1 MSKQDRINE
10 MLNLVTPM
18 SKWKKPQSVDFVD
31 AATKRYSF
39 PNWQS
44 GSEDSV
50 YYNLH
55 IPEFFKSCVV
65 PAPSRKTTIERDLHP
80 ELLDLTYTAFDGT
93 TTPTL
98 KEYLGGKRQVQAM
111 MMAHK
116 GKVVFET
123 YPGMNPNDIHIWM
136 SAAKPT
142 VGLLIMLL
150 AEDGKIDLEKPI
162 ANYVPRLKGTAWEKV
177 SVKNAMNM
185 SSGLDIEETIE
196 NLLNPETW
204 IAKWFTAAFE
214 EGKGDWIA
222 MAQDAKPLPN
232 ESAGDRF
239 RYSGANTMMLV
250 LATEHVTGMRW
261 QEYFN
266 ERVWSKIGAQGQFI
280 CGLAEGIPLGAGLH
294 NCTPEDFLRFA
305 LIHTPSWNVVASEQI
320 VSDKVLKAIQ
330 DLGNHK
336 AYKGSTEEQYGP
348 DWFGEVP
355 EKNTAQWDHYFPD
368 GGMFKHGNMG
378 QGIYV
383 DPKRDFCGIYFGLAP
398 NPDSIS
404 GIDHSPGFLRAA
416 AKKLAGK

>member
-1 MSKQDRINE
+1 MSKQDRVNE

-44 GSEDSV
+44 GSEDSI
-50 YYNLH
+50 YFNLH
-55 IPEFFKSCVV
+55 IPEFFKCCVV
-65 PAPSRKTTIERDLHP
+65 PAPSRKSTIERDLHP
-80 ELLDLTYTAFDGT
+80 DLLDLTYTAFDGT

-98 KEYLGGKRQVQAM
+98 KEYLGGKRKVQAM

-196 NLLNPETW
+196 NLLNPE
-204 IAKWFTAAFE
+204 
-214 EGKGDWIA
+214 
-222 MAQDAKPLPN
+222 
-232 ESAGDRF
+232 
-239 RYSGANTMMLV
+239 
-250 LATEHVTGMRW
+250 
-261 QEYFN
+261 
-266 ERVWSKIGAQGQFI
+266 
-280 CGLAEGIPLGAGLH
+280 
-294 NCTPEDFLRFA
+294 
-305 LIHTPSWNVVASEQI
+305 
-320 VSDKVLKAIQ
+320 
-330 DLGNHK
+330 
-336 AYKGSTEEQYGP
+336 
-348 DWFGEVP
+348 
-355 EKNTAQWDHYFPD
+355 
-368 GGMFKHGNMG
+368 
-378 QGIYV
+378 YV
-383 DPKRDFCGIYFGLAP
+383 DCEVVYRCF
-398 NPDSIS
+398 
-404 GIDHSPGFLRAA
+404 
-416 AKKLAGK
+416 